1 MVTKYGMSERIGS
14 IMFGSGQE
22 EVFLGRDF
30 AQSKNYSEETAGIID
45 EEIKSIIDKAYDRA
59 KTILTENIDKLHS
72 VAGVLLEKEKITGEE
87 FAKIFEG

>member
-1 MVTKYGMSERIGS
+1 MSERIGS

-45 EEIKSIIDKAYDRA
+45 EETKKIIDAGYNRA
-59 KTILTENIDKLHS
+59 VQILSDNIDKLHA
-72 VAGVLLEKEKITGEE
+72 VAKVLLEKEKIDSEE
-87 FAKIFEG
+87 FEAIFNS